1 MVTLIEFLARNLV
14 DEPESVAVR
23 SIREDRFATVVGLSV
38 AESDLGKVIGRQGR
52 VARSMRTLMRA
63 AAAVQGKR
71 HIGLEIDEGAD
82 RPEEHPEE

>member
-1 MVTLIEFLARNLV
+1 MVGLIEFLARNLV
-14 DEPESVAVR
+14 DEAEGVAVR
-23 SIREDRFATVVGLSV
+23 VIRDDRFATVLGLTV

-71 HIGLEIDEGAD
+71 HIGLEIDDGGE
-82 RPEEHPEE
+82 RPEN

>member
-1 MVTLIEFLARNLV
+1 MVGLIEFLARNLV
-14 DEPESVAVR
+14 DEAEGVAVR
-23 SIREDRFATVVGLSV
+23 IIRDDRFATVLGLTV

-71 HIGLEIDEGAD
+71 HIGLEIDDGGE
-82 RPEEHPEE
+82 RPED

>member
-1 MVTLIEFLARNLV
+1 MVGLIEFLARNLV
-14 DEPESVAVR
+14 DEAEGVAVR
-23 SIREDRFATVVGLSV
+23 IIRDDRFATVLGLTV

-71 HIGLEIDEGAD
+71 HIGLEIDDGGV
-82 RPEEHPEE
+82 RPED

>member
-1 MVTLIEFLARNLV
+1 MVGLIEFLANNLV
-14 DEPESVAVR
+14 DDAESVAVR
-23 SIREDRFATVVGLSV
+23 IIRDDRFATVLGLTV

-71 HIGLEIDEGAD
+71 HIGLEIDDGGE
-82 RPEEHPEE
+82 RPED

>member
-1 MVTLIEFLARNLV
+1 MVGLIEFLARNLV
-14 DEPESVAVR
+14 DDAEGVAVR
-23 SIREDRFATVVGLSV
+23 VIRDDRFATVLGLTV

-71 HIGLEIDEGAD
+71 HIGLEIDDGGE
-82 RPEEHPEE
+82 RPED